1 MANQWNVLPHQP
13 IEKLED
19 NLWRVEGNL
28 PKNPPIKR
36 VMTIAKL
43 KDGRLVVHNA
53 ICLTAEA
60 MRELESFGKPA
71 FLIIPGAR
79 HRLDAAAFKSRHPD
93 IVVVSPPGA
102 KKDVEKEAK
111 VDTTQPDFGD
121 DSVRWHTLDGV
132 AQGEGVL
139 EVRSGDRVTLVFND
153 AVMNMRPTGG
163 FLGLMFGLVGFTGKE
178 PKVSGPT
185 KFFLVKDRPALRSHL
200 ERLASNPQLAR
211 VIVSHGAPLD
221 AAGLKTAAA
230 TL

>member
-13 IEKLED
+13 IEKIED

-43 KDGRLVVHNA
+43 NDSRLVIHNA
-53 ICLTAEA
+53 ICVNAET
-60 MRELESFGKPA
+60 MREVESFGKPA
-71 FLIIPGAR
+71 FLIVPGVR

-102 KKDVEKEAK
+102 KKDVEKQIK

-121 DSVRWHTLDGV
+121 DSVRWHVLDGV
-132 AQGEGVL
+132 GQGEGVL
-139 EVRSGDRVTLVFND
+139 EVRTGDRVSLVFND

-163 FLGLMFGLVGFTGKE
+163 FMGMMFGLVGFTGEE
-178 PKVSGPT
+178 PRVSGPT

-200 ERLASNPQLAR
+200 ERLASTPQLAR
-211 VIVSHGAPLD
+211 VIVAHGAPFD